1 MRKVDQIEGFIRKNK
16 PRRKDLIRFIV
27 CDMNKIDT
35 HESYDKSS
43 KGHRGYYSTA
53 IAKFI
58 RAGNVEIKNGKY
70 CLTKQA
76 KTHDKGLYH
85 KPLKIQLAE
94 EKARARQLW
103 IAYRE
108 ERDKNFKLRD
118 VLKDIGHII
127 DISLD

>member
-1 MRKVDQIEGFIRKNK
+1 MRKVDQIEAFIRKNK
-16 PRRKDLIRFIV
+16 PRRKSLVRFIV
-27 CDMNKIDT
+27 CDMNNIVT

-43 KGHRGYYSTA
+43 TGHRGYYSTA

-70 CLTKQA
+70 HLTKQL

-85 KPLKIQLAE
+85 KPLKVQLAE
-94 EKARARQLW
+94 ADARAKRLW
-103 IAYRE
+103 VAYRE
-108 ERDKNFKLRD
+108 ERDKKLKLKD
-118 VLKDIGHII
+118 ILKDIGHII